1 MPSINFI
8 SSYNLCSTLEAKIYL
23 IDTDPVTG
31 QISYESVLN
40 CIKKNKIKKIK
51 IIITMY
57 LGGYV
62 SDNIKIF
69 NLKKKYKFLMIEDA
83 CHALGSE
90 YLHKNKKFRM
100 GCCKHSDMSVFS
112 LHPLKTITSG
122 EGGIIS
128 TNNKI
133 LNDKLKIFRSHG
145 IIRNKKKHWDY
156 QIKLSGFNYRLSDI
170 NCALGLSQWCLGCMV
185 LLM

>member
-1 MPSINFI
+1 
-8 SSYNLCSTLEAKIYL
+8 
-23 IDTDPVTG
+23 
-31 QISYESVLN
+31 
-40 CIKKNKIKKIK
+40 
-51 IIITMY
+51 
-57 LGGYV
+57 
-62 SDNIKIF
+62 
-69 NLKKKYKFLMIEDA
+69 MIEDA

-90 YLHKNKKFRM
+90 YLYKNKKFRM
-100 GCCKHSDMSVFS
+100 GCCEHSDMSVFS

-133 LNDKLKIFRSHG
+133 LNDRLKIFRSHG

-170 NCALGLSQWCLGCMV
+170 NCALGLSQLKKIDKFVYKRRKIALEYVKRLKLFTKYVKVMNKNNYSWFV
-185 LLM
+185 LFSKKS